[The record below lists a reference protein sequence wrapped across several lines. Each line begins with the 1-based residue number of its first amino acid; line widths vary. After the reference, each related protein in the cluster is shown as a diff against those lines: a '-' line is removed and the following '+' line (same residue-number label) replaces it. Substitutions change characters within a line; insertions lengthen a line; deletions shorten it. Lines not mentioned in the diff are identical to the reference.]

1 MSFQFIN
8 LASGSRLQVSNNLGS
23 CTQEVLVAPD
33 FSLDGR
39 SVKLID
45 TPGFDD
51 TDRSDAEIVQVIA
64 AFLET

>member
-1 MSFQFIN
+1 
-8 LASGSRLQVSNNLGS
+8 VSNNLGS

-39 SVKLID
+39 TVKLID

-51 TDRSDAEIVQVIA
+51 TDRSDAEIVQIIA